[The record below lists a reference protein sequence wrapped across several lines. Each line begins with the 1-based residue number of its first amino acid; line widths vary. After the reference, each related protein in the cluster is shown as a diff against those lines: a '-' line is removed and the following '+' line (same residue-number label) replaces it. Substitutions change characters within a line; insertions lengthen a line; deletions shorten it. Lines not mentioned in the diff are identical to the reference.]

1 MTGMTPGELAKQ
13 TGLSTATIRYYEDN
27 GILPMPERAANGYR
41 LYSQDYL
48 AKVKFIKD
56 AKLLGYSLKEIRDI
70 LRMISHDS
78 EREMLLK
85 NTVRQK
91 IKEIEANMETLQSLH
106 SLLSGLLETSQ
117 EEISEYLD
125 AFKMPNSAT
134 AQGE

>member
-1 MTGMTPGELAKQ
+1 MTGMTRGELAKQ

-70 LRMISHDS
+70 LRMISHG
-78 EREMLLK
+78 
-85 NTVRQK
+85 
-91 IKEIEANMETLQSLH
+91 H
-106 SLLSGLLETSQ
+106 
-117 EEISEYLD
+117 IS
-125 AFKMPNSAT
+125 
-134 AQGE
+134 

>member
-1 MTGMTPGELAKQ
+1 MTGMTRGELAKQ
-13 TGLSTATIRYYEDN
+13 TRLSTATIRYYEDN

-70 LRMISHDS
+70 LRMISHDA

-125 AFKMPNSAT
+125 ALKMPNSAT

>member
-1 MTGMTPGELAKQ
+1 MTGMTRGELAKQ

-70 LRMISHDS
+70 LRMISHDA

-125 AFKMPNSAT
+125 ALKMPNSAT